1 MRRNPILFIFSVVS
15 HTEPLNIGVI
25 DTWARKPQNVPFSS
39 DSANDMNTNAYKAA
53 IHKVHD
59 RTIYEPSNALPFYAK
74 DCGGGWV
81 CFESRHKDW
90 RFYYLSINTR
100 YTEPE
105 VVMEWSLNP
114 SVTTDLS
121 LQ

>member
-1 MRRNPILFIFSVVS
+1 MVPSMVIFYFLLNLFYFINYF
-15 HTEPLNIGVI
+15 L
-25 DTWARKPQNVPFSS
+25 

-59 RTIYEPSNALPFYAK
+59 RTIYEPSNSLPFYAK

-90 RFYYLSINTR
+90 RFH
-100 YTEPE
+100 
-105 VVMEWSLNP
+105 
-114 SVTTDLS
+114 DLFKA
-121 LQ
+121 LRLAGKY

>member
-1 MRRNPILFIFSVVS
+1 
-15 HTEPLNIGVI
+15 
-25 DTWARKPQNVPFSS
+25 
-39 DSANDMNTNAYKAA
+39 MNTNAYKAA

-114 SVTTDLS
+114 SVVSSLTNNTTWSMTLVYHKPILQKLLTNS
-121 LQ
+121 LRAIKTQLQS